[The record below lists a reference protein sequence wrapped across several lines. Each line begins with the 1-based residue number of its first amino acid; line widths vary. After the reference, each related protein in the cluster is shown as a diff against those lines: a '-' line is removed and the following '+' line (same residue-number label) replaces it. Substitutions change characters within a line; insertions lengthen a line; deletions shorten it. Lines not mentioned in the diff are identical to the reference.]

1 MYEIGA
7 LESKSPRP
15 PRLRRV
21 QAGAGFLRPQQPR
34 PVAAWRPCQPSDSGK
49 GCVAGA
55 RRPAFQRPPRRS
67 GKSGRPMIEAGRP
80 FGRPEWPRVRSGC
93 RAQGLWAVL
102 AVVVGGG
109 LLLPRLTGATTV
121 LAYSFASLVQA
132 AEVIAVGTVTA
143 IENRWDAE
151 KEAPFTLVTFSD
163 LEVLKGEVSQS
174 TWTLHFLGGPTPD
187 GRTLQLVGV
196 PQFRVGER
204 CIVFSAGNEH
214 QAVPLVGLWQ
224 GVYRVEFDAQRGV
237 ATVHDH
243 AGQPVTRFPAEEG
256 QLLHHRGR
264 RPSAPAAAASAAMSL
279 PAFTQQIEQ
288 EVDSGR

>member
-55 RRPAFQRPPRRS
+55 RRQEFQRPPRRS
-67 GKSGRPMIEAGRP
+67 GKSGRPMIEARRP

-109 LLLPRLTGATTV
+109 LLLPRLTGAT
-121 LAYSFASLVQA
+121 
-132 AEVIAVGTVTA
+132 
-143 IENRWDAE
+143 
-151 KEAPFTLVTFSD
+151 
-163 LEVLKGEVSQS
+163 
-174 TWTLHFLGGPTPD
+174 
-187 GRTLQLVGV
+187 
-196 PQFRVGER
+196 
-204 CIVFSAGNEH
+204 
-214 QAVPLVGLWQ
+214 
-224 GVYRVEFDAQRGV
+224 
-237 ATVHDH
+237 TVHDH